1 MVASPARSS
10 PMRVVSSRKR
20 QIREGSMPNS
30 GVIIL
35 SAPDRKEIGTGKT
48 HDPMRLA
55 LAQDANLSDCV
66 HCIATICQCNYFED
80 MLASTFA
87 SLRKKRVTEIAGS
100 RHLCAKSLLPQ
111 FVTRMIRLMNITEK
125 DTFYDLGCGNG
136 SILFQVAY
144 MTGAKC
150 VGVELLPHNA
160 ELAREAW
167 NSMKP
172 ILERHSGRKMPEVEI
187 VSGDLSLVINDP
199 AFIAD
204 GNKAVMT
211 SNMLFPKSLTH
222 FMSERF
228 RAMPVGSRI
237 LCFDDLYPHSR
248 SVAAIR
254 DPEAFQKFD
263 MMDYIW
269 QEMSVE
275 WTTAEGKF
283 YIHTRV

>member
-1 MVASPARSS
+1 MVASPARGS
-10 PMRVVSSRKR
+10 PIKQVPSRKR
-20 QIREGSMPNS
+20 QVREGSMP
-30 GVIIL
+30 GAAALVL
-35 SAPDRKEIGTGKT
+35 TAPERKEIGTGKP
-48 HDPMRLA
+48 HDPIRLA
-55 LAQDANLSDCV
+55 LAEYANLSDCV
-66 HCIATICQCNYFED
+66 HCTTSMCQCNYFED
-80 MLASTFA
+80 ILASTFA
-87 SLRKKRVTEIAGS
+87 SLRNKRVIEVAGS

-111 FVTRMIRLMNITEK
+111 FVSRIVRLMNITDK

-160 ELAREAW
+160 DLAREGW
-167 NSMKP
+167 ETMKP
-172 ILERHSGRKMPEVEI
+172 ILERHSGRKMPEVSI
-187 VSGDLSLVINDP
+187 ISGDLSLVINDP
-199 AFIAD
+199 AFIEN
-204 GNKAVMT
+204 GNKAVLT
-211 SNMLFPKSLTH
+211 SNLLFPKSLTH

-228 RAMPVGSRI
+228 RAMPVGARI

-269 QEMSVE
+269 QELSVE
-275 WTTAEGKF
+275 WTHFEGKF